1 MLKKSLLI
9 ISLAL
14 AASLSVG
21 GLLAPATALAQ
32 QAKVSKKVGEPL
44 EAALAAAKK
53 GQYSQALA
61 KLKQAD
67 AVSGKTAFEQFKITE
82 TYGFI
87 YSQQRNYAAAAA
99 AFEKS
104 LNSGQLP
111 AGQVNERLKQLAQ
124 LNFQSPRNLNKVVDY
139 STRYLKATGGG
150 DAGMN
155 ALLGQAYQMQGNH
168 KAAIA
173 SVQKAISLSGGRAAE
188 NWLRILLQSYSALGD
203 AKGVAATTEKL
214 VSQYPTNDNWRLL
227 ASTLRRQASGNEMMA
242 MNVYRLMNELDLLDK
257 VDDCHNA
264 AIEAITSNL
273 PAEAVKF
280 MEKCYA
286 KKVFG
291 PEDEARSKKILADA
305 RARVA
310 AQQPTLA
317 RLSQQAAA
325 SKSGED
331 EILVGE
337 VLLSY
342 GQADKALA
350 AGKRAVQKA
359 ASLGDPKQAE
369 QKRAVLD
376 GAYMLM
382 GRSQVQLKNGGEARK
397 ALGQVKSPEAASV
410 AKLWGIYASRI

>member
-9 ISLAL
+9 ITLAL

-21 GLLAPATALAQ
+21 GLLAPTAAFAQ
-32 QAKVSKKVGEPL
+32 QAKVSKKVGDPL
-44 EAALAAAKK
+44 GEALALGKK
-53 GQYSQALA
+53 GQYGPALA
-61 KLKQAD
+61 KLKAAD

-124 LNFQSPRNLNKVVDY
+124 LNFQAPRNLNKVVDY
-139 STRYLKATGGG
+139 STRYLKAVGGN
-150 DAGMN
+150 DAAMN
-155 ALLGQAYQMQGNH
+155 AMLGQAYQMQGND

-173 SVQKAISLSGGRAAE
+173 SVQKAVSLSGGRAAE
-188 NWLRILLQSYSALGD
+188 NWLRILLQSYGNLKD

-214 VSQYPTNDNWRLL
+214 VSLYPTPDNWKLL
-227 ASTLRRQASGNEMMA
+227 SSTLRKQASGDDQVA
-242 MNVYRLMNELDLLDK
+242 MNVYRLMGKLDLMDK
-257 VDDCHNA
+257 PDVCMDA
-264 AIEAITSNL
+264 AIIGIQSGF
-273 PAEAVKF
+273 PAEAQKV
-280 MEKCYA
+280 MEDCSA

-291 PEDEARSKKILADA
+291 PADEARSQRILADA
-305 RARVA
+305 RKKVA
-310 AQQPTLA
+310 VQQPTLGK
-317 RLSQQAAA
+317 LSQQAAA
-325 SKSGED
+325 SKSGRD
-331 EILVGE
+331 EIEVGE

-350 AGKRAVQKA
+350 AAKRAAQK
-359 ASLGDPKQAE
+359 
-369 QKRAVLD
+369 
-376 GAYMLM
+376 GANPDEAWMLI
-382 GRSQVQLKNGGEARK
+382 GRSQVQLKNGAEARK
-397 ALGQVKSPEAASV
+397 AFSQVKAPEAASV